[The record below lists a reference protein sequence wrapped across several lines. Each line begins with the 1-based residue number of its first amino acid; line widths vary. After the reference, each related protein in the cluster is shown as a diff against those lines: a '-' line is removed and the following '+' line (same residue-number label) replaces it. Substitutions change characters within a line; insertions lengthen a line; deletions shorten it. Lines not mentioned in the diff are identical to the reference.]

1 MMKEKN
7 KMFENDKYLI
17 LTHGIPGS
25 GKSTFI
31 SNKFGADPEVNVIC
45 PDNIREEFKNEKEK
59 LGDKFEYKVWKTV
72 DERLKESLKKNKTTI
87 IDATFISR
95 KSILKQ
101 YKVLQEIDSS
111 IQFVIIDFSM
121 LPLEHCLNNNRIRFE
136 NGSRFVPEDVI
147 KNMYKRIQKTK
158 LLEFESM
165 TIQYDKFGEQ

>member
-17 LTHGIPGS
+17 LMHGIPGS

-31 SNKFGADPEVNVIC
+31 SNKFGDDPEVNVIC
-45 PDNIREEFKNEKEK
+45 PDDIREEFKSEKEK
-59 LGDKFEYKVWKTV
+59 PGDKFEYKIWKTV
-72 DERLKESLKKNKTTI
+72 DERLKKSLKKNKITI

-95 KSILKQ
+95 KAILKQ
-101 YKVLQEIDSS
+101 YKVLQKIDST
-111 IQFVIIDFSM
+111 IQFIIIDFSM

-136 NGSRFVPEDVI
+136 NGGRFVPENVI

-165 TIQYDKFGEQ
+165 VIQYDKFGEQ

>member
-1 MMKEKN
+1 MMKEKD

-31 SNKFGADPEVNVIC
+31 LNKFGADPEVNIIC
-45 PDNIREEFKNEKEK
+45 PDDIREEFKSEKEK

-121 LPLEHCLNNNRIRFE
+121 LPLEYCLNNNRIRLE
-136 NGSRFVPEDVI
+136 NGGRFVPEDVI

-165 TIQYDKFGEQ
+165 TIQYNKFGEQ

>member
-1 MMKEKN
+1 MMKEKD

-31 SNKFGADPEVNVIC
+31 LNKFGADPEVNIIC
-45 PDNIREEFKNEKEK
+45 PDDIREEFKSEKEK

-111 IQFVIIDFSM
+111 IQFVIIDFSI
-121 LPLEHCLNNNRIRFE
+121 LPLEYCLNNNRIRFE

-165 TIQYDKFGEQ
+165 TIQYNKFGEQ